1 MKSMTGFGK
10 SEIETDLGKIIVE
23 TKSENHRF
31 LDINFQLPE
40 TAYSIENQL
49 LEIVKKHIG
58 RGKVKIS
65 VLSENLKTKVPTLN
79 LELAKLSYGTID
91 NLKRELSINDPTKLE
106 HILMLKD
113 FFSYEAKPSISSK
126 HFAGIKAALSKAIN
140 KLDEDRIAEGK
151 KIEKDLKQR
160 MDKIVKILH
169 KIKEKRENFT
179 KSYADNL
186 KERVNKLLDD
196 KQIDESRLYQELAL
210 VAERTDITE
219 ELVRLDAHINKLKET
234 IEKEDSI
241 GRECDFILQ
250 EMNREAGTISA
261 KSKDASIS
269 HCIIDFR
276 SEIEKIREQ
285 IQNIE

>member
-31 LDINFQLPE
+31 LDINLQLPE
-40 TAYSIENQL
+40 TVYSIENQL
-49 LEIVKKHIG
+49 LEIVKRHIG
-58 RGKVKIS
+58 RGKIKIS
-65 VLSENLKTKVPTLN
+65 VLSENLRTKVPTIN
-79 LELAKLSYGTID
+79 LELAKQSYSTID
-91 NLKRELSINDPTKLE
+91 NLKMELSINDRTKLE

-113 FFSYEAKPSISSK
+113 FFSYEAKPSITSK
-126 HFAGIKAALSKAIN
+126 HFAGIKVALNKAMD
-140 KLDEDRIAEGK
+140 KLDQDRRIEGK
-151 KIEKDLKQR
+151 KLERDLRQR
-160 MDKIVKILH
+160 LDKILKILH

-179 KSYADNL
+179 KAYADNL
-186 KERVNKLLDD
+186 KDRVKKILED
-196 KQIDESRLYQELAL
+196 KQIDESRLYQELAI

-219 ELVRLDAHINKLKET
+219 ELVRLDAHITKFKET
-234 IEKEDSI
+234 IGKKGSI

-269 HCIIDFR
+269 HHVIDFR